1 MKKITLILFL
11 AMYTLY
17 ANATFYVVPG
27 GAGAADGSS
36 WANAYGDIQ
45 TAINAASTLYGTS
58 STPQEV
64 WVKTGTYST
73 SAAAIIMKE
82 SVSLYG
88 GFAGTETDKNQR
100 AKGTNA
106 WDYTNVSTL
115 NGGAVKRAIESGGGN
130 YTNVTIID
138 GFTITNGVGAG
149 VQTAGAGGGVFL
161 RHNLKLQ
168 NCIVTGNTATGN
180 GGGINMLGGIISNCW
195 IYNNTGGAGGGFY
208 SNTASTTAATYVDNC
223 LIERNTAPTGGG
235 FRAQGTYTT
244 NVDRC
249 NIRNNYS
256 TGNGAGM
263 YIQGTTGAVI
273 TNSLITNNTGT
284 NVIYMIS
291 AKMVNST
298 VANNEGGVYLASAST
313 GELYNNIIVN
323 NVTKGTTTAQGVSV
337 VASYAAGKVKNNAT
351 WPSVAYQTWGGAT
364 DSILTTNATTA
375 LSQVAFKSPVAFRG
389 RALAN
394 ADSLS
399 QISAADWSLVNT
411 SICFN
416 AGDNS
421 LIPAG
426 ITTDFAGLSRTQ
438 NTLVDLGAYEL
449 QYYNTTVTFN
459 TGGTV
464 NNYTSGDT
472 DTKIQ
477 GTQLAFTITP
487 VYGYQVSSVLYNG
500 TEVKTSLTNLIDGV
514 NYYNGGTYTAPAL
527 SHTSTLVVNFVSV
540 PTTAVNESGKT
551 NLQVF
556 AGDRQVQV
564 KGLMLNDE
572 VQIYNLAGSRLNDQ
586 KASTSTMTIPLA
598 HGVYLLKA
606 ANQIYKVVIR

>member
-1 MKKITLILFL
+1 MFSLLG
-11 AMYTLY
+11 
-17 ANATFYVVPG
+17 NATFYVVPG
-27 GAGAADGSS
+27 GSGTVDGSS

-58 STPQEV
+58 SIAQEV

-73 SAAAIIMKE
+73 SVAAIIMKE

-88 GFAGTETDKNQR
+88 GFAGTETDKTQR
-100 AKGTNA
+100 IKGANA

-115 NGGAVKRAIESGGGN
+115 NGGAVKRCIESGGGN
-130 YTNVTIID
+130 YTNVTIVD
-138 GFTITNGVGAG
+138 GFTITNGAGSG

-168 NCIVTGNTATGN
+168 NCIVTGNIATGN

-208 SNTASTTAATYVDNC
+208 SNTTSTTAATYVDNC
-223 LIERNTAPTGGG
+223 LIERNTAATGGG
-235 FRAQGTYTT
+235 FRAQGTFTT
-244 NVDRC
+244 NIDRC

-263 YIQGTTGAVI
+263 YIQGTTGAVV
-273 TNSLITNNTGT
+273 TNSLITNNSGT
-284 NVIYMIS
+284 NVIYLIS
-291 AKMVNST
+291 AKLINST
-298 VANNEGGVYLASAST
+298 VANNEGGIYLASAST

-337 VASYAAGKVKNNAT
+337 ATSYAAGKVKNNAT

-364 DSILTTNATTA
+364 DSILTTNAATA

-399 QISAADWSLVNT
+399 QISAADWSIANT
-411 SICFN
+411 SICLN
-416 AGDNS
+416 TGDNT

-438 NTLVDLGAYEL
+438 NAVVDLGAYEL
-449 QYYNTTVTFN
+449 QYYNTTVTYN
-459 TGGTV
+459 TGGSV
-464 NNYTSGDT
+464 NNYSNGDVN
-472 DTKIQ
+472 TKIQ
-477 GTQLAFTITP
+477 GTQLVFVITP

-500 TEVKTSLTNLIDGV
+500 TEVKTQLTNFVDGV

-527 SHTSTLVVNFVSV
+527 SQTSTMAVSFVSV
-540 PTTAVNESGKT
+540 PTTAVNNCGQT
-551 NLQVF
+551 
-556 AGDRQVQV
+556 AVQV
-564 KGLMLNDE
+564 LAGEKQLELKGLNAGAQVE
-572 VQIYNLAGSRLNDQ
+572 IYSVTGSKLKTE
-586 KASTSTMTIPLA
+586 KASASTITISLA
-598 HGVYLLKA
+598 QGVYMVRV
-606 ANQIYKVVIR
+606 ANQIHKIVIR